1 MTGRRSRLSV
11 LGCVIA
17 VLALLLASSPAAAD
31 GPPSP
36 PPYPKV
42 LVVSDGPEVLTCT
55 DSDGTLLYEDV
66 AWTLEPLVRGPFFAP
81 VVLWLQGRGNSPV
94 VPLEFSGFGFPM
106 IWETVDDGPR
116 ESGEIFSWGGRP
128 VAYGPT
134 PNDPAARVRCS
145 WHLFGFYE
153 FGTYSITA
161 GLARALGLP
170 ATLVGR
176 RVLFSNEGSAS
187 FTVPRYLFPLTASRR
202 VPTLPTPDYLLY
214 GRRALPPV
222 TCLDAGRTRY
232 SGSAYSLAPLVRG
245 YQWAPMAFW
254 LAGDRVVTPR
264 WFTAAVRGTW
274 RTVSGTPVVSGTLS
288 ADQAARPS
296 GIGGPL
302 TDGTTGVDCTWG
314 GTHLTTTTVRPAL
327 AAQLS
332 LPSSLIGRVVEL
344 SGTYTTRA
352 YVPTWLFPP
361 A

>member
-1 MTGRRSRLSV
+1 M
-11 LGCVIA
+11 
-17 VLALLLASSPAAAD
+17 VLALLLAPSPAAAD

-42 LVVSDGPEVLTCT
+42 FVVSNGPEVLTCT

-66 AWTLEPLVRGPFFAP
+66 AWTLEPLVRGPLFAP
-81 VVLWLQGRGNSPV
+81 VVLWLQGFGNAPV
-94 VPLEFSGFGFPM
+94 VPLEFMGSGFPL
-106 IWETVDDGPR
+106 IWDTADSGPP
-116 ESGEIFSWGGRP
+116 EFGTIESWGGRP
-128 VAYGPT
+128 VAYGPAPSDPT
-134 PNDPAARVRCS
+134 PRVRCG
-145 WHLFGFYE
+145 WGILGHAE
-153 FGTYSITA
+153 FGTYTITA
-161 GLARALGLP
+161 GLATALGLP
-170 ATLVGR
+170 SRLIGR
-176 RVLFSNEGSAS
+176 RLFFSNEGSAS
-187 FTVPRYLFPLTASRR
+187 FTLPRSLFPMTATRR
-202 VPTLPTPDYLLY
+202 VPTLPTPDYQLY

-232 SGSAYSLAPLVRG
+232 AGSAYSLAPLVRG

-254 LAGDRVVTPR
+254 LAADRVVTPR
-264 WFTAAVRGTW
+264 WFTASVRGTW
-274 RTVSGTPVVSGTLS
+274 RTVSGTPVLSGALG

-302 TDGTTGVDCTWG
+302 ADGATGIDCRWG

-332 LPSSLIGRVVEL
+332 LPSALIGRVVEL
-344 SGTYTTRA
+344 SGTYTTHA